1 MSNLGTREEA
11 IGAMETQEDDDD
23 EEEEKDGKQ
32 TEGGKQKEE
41 GFCKDVREE
50 EERRPP
56 VIFQRRIPLSMSAVT
71 RPVLLTQ
78 RGSGRL
84 NPSECF

>member
-1 MSNLGTREEA
+1 LGTREEA
-11 IGAMETQEDDDD
+11 IGAMETQEDDDNDDD

-41 GFCKDVREE
+41 GFCKDVRE

>member
-23 EEEEKDGKQ
+23 DDDDDEEKDGKQ
-32 TEGGKQKEE
+32 TEGGKKEE
-41 GFCKDVREE
+41 GFCKGVRE

-56 VIFQRRIPLSMSAVT
+56 GIFQRRIPLSMSAVT
-71 RPVLLTQ
+71 RPVLLTE
-78 RGSGRL
+78 G
-84 NPSECF
+84 EW